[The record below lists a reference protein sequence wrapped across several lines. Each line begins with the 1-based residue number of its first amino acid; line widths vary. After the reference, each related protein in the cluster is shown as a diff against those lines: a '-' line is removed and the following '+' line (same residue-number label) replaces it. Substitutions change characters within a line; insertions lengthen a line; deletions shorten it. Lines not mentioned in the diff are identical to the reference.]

1 MKKAWFLLLIA
12 NVALLGCGYR
22 FAGDPGDSP
31 FPPEIKTIAIAA
43 TINNSTVRGIET
55 EFTNSLR
62 SEFAL
67 GTRLKLVVSGG
78 DLLLKTEIISF
89 DDIPSAYRADG
100 KESTRIGTLRVACSL
115 ENSNA
120 SKVLWKRDLSASH
133 TYDVTDSI
141 VETLSN
147 RRRAIS
153 RLIKD
158 LVPRIHR
165 SLYDSF

>member
-1 MKKAWFLLLIA
+1 LLLVITM
-12 NVALLGCGYR
+12 VGLGCGYR

-31 FPPEIKTIAIAA
+31 FPPEIKTIALASVV
-43 TINNSTVRGIET
+43 NNSTVRGIET

-67 GTRLKLVVSGG
+67 GTRLKPVISGG
-78 DLLLKTEIISF
+78 DLLLKTEILSF
-89 DDIPSAYRADG
+89 DDTPSAYRADG
-100 KESTRIGTLRVACSL
+100 KESARIGTLRVACTL
-115 ENSNA
+115 EKSDTK
-120 SKVLWKRDLSASH
+120 KVLWKRDLAASH

-147 RRRAIS
+147 RSRAIS
-153 RLIKD
+153 RMIKD